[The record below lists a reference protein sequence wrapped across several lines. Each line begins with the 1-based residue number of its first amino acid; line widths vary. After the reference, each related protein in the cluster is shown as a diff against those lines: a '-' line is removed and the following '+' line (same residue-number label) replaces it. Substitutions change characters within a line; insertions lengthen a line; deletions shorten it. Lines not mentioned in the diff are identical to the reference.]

1 MPTTTTLF
9 SPRRRLAR
17 LFASA
22 FLLAAGALGAGAAA
36 WAQAWPS
43 APVRIIVP
51 YVPGGTIDITARLMA
66 GKLSQAWGQP
76 VVVENR
82 AGAAGTIGANIV
94 AKAAPDGDTL
104 LLAAASELT
113 IAQTT
118 IKNMPFN
125 ALTDFTPIVLVA
137 RSPFVLVVNSKVPA
151 NNLAELIALAKR
163 QPGKLNYGTSGA
175 GTTTHLVAEMF
186 NGAAGIQTSHI
197 PYKGSGLMMNDLVGG
212 QVDMAFD
219 TIATTK
225 PHIDSGSLRAIGAT
239 MAKRSPAAP
248 EIPTFDEQG
257 LKGFVG
263 GSWVGFLGPA
273 NLPAPIVARVLAD
286 VTALL
291 NAGLADELTRRG
303 LDPAGLPPEPFAAL
317 IRDDHAKFTAVAQRA
332 GLKPE

>member
-1 MPTTTTLF
+1 MTTI
-9 SPRRRLAR
+9 SPWRRLAR
-17 LFASA
+17 LLGSA
-22 FLLAAGALGAGAAA
+22 FLFAAALGAGSAA
-36 WAQAWPS
+36 WAQAWPN

-66 GKLSQAWGQP
+66 GRLSQAWGQP

-82 AGAAGTIGANIV
+82 GGAAGTIGANIV
-94 AKAAPDGDTL
+94 AKAPPDGYTL
-104 LLAAASELT
+104 LLAAASEMT

-151 NNLAELIALAKR
+151 TNLAELIALARK

-186 NGAAGIQTSHI
+186 NAAAGIQTSHI

-212 QVDMAFD
+212 QLDMAFD

-225 PHIDSGSLRAIGAT
+225 PHTESGTLRAIGAT
-239 MAKRSPAAP
+239 MARRSPAAP

-257 LKGFVG
+257 LKNFVG

-273 NLPAPIVARVLAD
+273 NLPAPDRRPRTGRRDAAPPHRPGRRAD
-286 VTALL
+286 PP
-291 NAGLADELTRRG
+291 RPR
-303 LDPAGLPPEPFAAL
+303 PAGLPPEQFAAL
-317 IRDDHAKFTAVAQRA
+317 IRDDHAKFTAIGQRA